1 MASATEMRR
10 ERWLGVA
17 GVVMI
22 IAVIVAGI
30 AVLSGHRN
38 ESAVPGPDPTA
49 AVPSSPATTPQP
61 SATPTP
67 TPTPTVVPDA
77 PTSPAPPSH
86 PPAAAK
92 PRRLTEKNL
101 PTSQDLVWEQAA
113 DWRDEAT
120 YDGAGDDAP
129 SLCLP
134 QDSTG
139 FDGVQAIF
147 RRNFTLPDQGYATA
161 LIFSFE
167 TASQAEAI
175 FQLMSSDA
183 SGCRGTLKKGGFDA
197 KEPTPFYD
205 VEIPEGITGK
215 FLQISYQQRKQPDTT
230 NETIGLVLAANRI
243 LFLSMV
249 VQADHAVWS
258 FPGSTDHDRLMH
270 PMAQSLAN
278 AAERLTF

>member
-1 MASATEMRR
+1 MASVAEKRR

-22 IAVIVAGI
+22 IAVIVAAI
-30 AVLSGHRN
+30 AVLAGHRN
-38 ESAVPGPDPTA
+38 ESAAPVPAPTA

-67 TPTPTVVPDA
+67 TLTVVPDA

-86 PPAAAK
+86 PPAAVK

-120 YDGAGDDAP
+120 YDGAGEDAP

-139 FDGVQAIF
+139 FDGTQAIF

-161 LIFSFE
+161 LIVSFE
-167 TASQAEAI
+167 TASQAEAN
-175 FQLMSSDA
+175 FWLMSNDA
-183 SGCRGTLKKGGFDA
+183 SGCRATLQKGGFDA
-197 KEPTPFYD
+197 KEPTQFYD

-230 NETIGLVLAANRI
+230 NETIGLVLAANRV